1 MKLNLST
8 QAEAKSSKLAPKQMS
23 VKFVEELRVSF
34 FGVCLIEVSCK
45 IDNLEFLDDESA
57 HYFRFFNQLK
67 EKKACFESSLF
78 KEAEKTAFESQI
90 AKKNLMAVLGFRTN
104 HGAASFT
111 DPW

>member
-90 AKKNLMAVLGFRTN
+90 AKKNLMAVLGFRN
-104 HGAASFT
+104 LLIKQ
-111 DPW
+111 